1 MPSDRKKLFLEGPI
15 GTALIR
21 LAIPIILGN
30 VLQTGYQ
37 LTDAFWVGR
46 LGAAAVAAVSVS
58 FPVSFLVIALG
69 AGFGIAG
76 ATLSAQYMG
85 AGRQDMVNHVAAQ
98 TMMMVTLTSIVLGAA
113 GYVLAPYLLDLLE
126 VAPDVYAGALGFM
139 RVSFV
144 GIIFV
149 FLYGMFQALMRGV
162 GETRTPLMIVL
173 GTVVLNFLLDP
184 LFIFGLGPLPPQ
196 GVMGA
201 ALATLATQG
210 LAAMLGIIIFLR
222 GRHGIQLSWRSFL
235 PDPVYIKR
243 AFFLGLPGSIELST
257 RGLGPMLLSFLVAGF
272 GTVTLA
278 GYGVGTNILQ
288 FVTIPAMGMSQAV
301 STLVS
306 QNMGAGNLQRA
317 SRVTFLGAS
326 WSFAILTIVGLIA
339 YVFATTLVAFFV
351 PRVPD
356 VIAEGAQ
363 FIRIMCLAWGGIG
376 VQLCVV
382 SAFRASG
389 NMLVAMVLALVS
401 QFVLQF
407 PLAYI
412 LSKHTSLQAAGLWWS
427 FPITTVAVAI
437 VSVCWFAQG
446 GWKTTVLTE
455 ESRQVAQ
462 VAEETIAEDGIR

>member
-1 MPSDRKKLFLEGPI
+1 MPNNRQKLFLEGPI

-30 VLQTGYQ
+30 ILQTGYQ

-46 LGAAAVAAVSVS
+46 LGAAAVAAVAVS

-98 TMMMVTLTSIVLGAA
+98 TMMMVTVTSVVLGAA
-113 GYVLAPYLLDLLE
+113 GYALAPYLLDLLE
-126 VAPDVYAGALGFM
+126 VAPDVYVGALGFM

-162 GETRTPLMIVL
+162 GETRMPLLIVL

-201 ALATLATQG
+201 ALATLATQA
-210 LAAMLGIIIFLR
+210 LAAMLGIAIFLR
-222 GRHGIQLSWRSFL
+222 GRHGIQLSWRSFG
-235 PDPVYIKR
+235 PDPTYIKR

-278 GYGVGTNILQ
+278 SYGVGTNILQ
-288 FVTIPAMGMSQAV
+288 FVTIPAMGMSMAV

-306 QNMGAGNLQRA
+306 QNMGAGNTQRA
-317 SRVTFLGAS
+317 ARVTVLGAS
-326 WSFAILTIVGLIA
+326 YSFGMLSIVGILA
-339 YVFATTLVAFFV
+339 YIFAPTLVAFFV
-351 PRVPD
+351 PGAPD
-356 VIAEGAQ
+356 VITEGAQ

-376 VQLCVV
+376 VQLCIV
-382 SAFRASG
+382 SAFRGSG
-389 NMLVAMVLALVS
+389 NMLIAMVLALVS

-412 LSKHTSLQAAGLWWS
+412 LSKHTSLQVSGLWWS